1 MCLRNPP
8 LLLPPSFSPPPLL
21 SLPPHHNNQFL
32 FISSLTSYTCLR
44 SCASTRAR
52 FSRCG
57 MFGPHHLTVL
67 LQSKAVCVCDG
78 CMCVCVW
85 GVGGCTGE
93 EVLLG
98 RGGAPLLICN
108 QVRHP
113 PKPHPPLSPPSR
125 LLSPLS
131 SPLFSLLISLPL
143 LFPASVKEP
152 ILSEVEYLN
161 YLLPQLLTA
170 LLFVSWFRYQPPPPA
185 TPLSF
190 LLHFHF

>member
-1 MCLRNPP
+1 
-8 LLLPPSFSPPPLL
+8 
-21 SLPPHHNNQFL
+21 
-32 FISSLTSYTCLR
+32 
-44 SCASTRAR
+44 
-52 FSRCG
+52 
-57 MFGPHHLTVL
+57 MFVAGV
-67 LQSKAVCVCDG
+67 
-78 CMCVCVW
+78 CVCVW
-85 GVGGCTGE
+85 GGVGGCTGE

-170 LLFVSWFRYQPPPPA
+170 LLFVSWFRYQPPRNPSVFSVTFP
-185 TPLSF
+185 F
-190 LLHFHF
+190 LISCPCVFHLHLGCPNSVTG